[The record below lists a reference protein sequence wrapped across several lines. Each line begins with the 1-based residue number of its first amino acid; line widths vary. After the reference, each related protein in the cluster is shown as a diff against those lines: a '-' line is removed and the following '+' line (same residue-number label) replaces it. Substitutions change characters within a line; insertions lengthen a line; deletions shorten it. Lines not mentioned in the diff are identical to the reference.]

1 MSDVQY
7 FTLAG
12 LEKLRA
18 ELHDLKGEGRREI
31 ARAIAEAREKGD
43 LKENA
48 EYEAAKEAQGLH
60 EARISEIESIIA
72 SAKVVDDRMLD
83 DSRVHI
89 LSTVRLKNL
98 QTGKEV
104 KYTLVSAAE
113 ADFKAGKIN
122 VDSPV
127 GAGLLGKEVGEVAE
141 IKVPAGVMRLEVLEI
156 KTEI

>member
-18 ELHDLKGEGRREI
+18 ELQEMKGEGRREI
-31 ARAIAEAREKGD
+31 ARQIAEAREKGD

-48 EYEAAKEAQGLH
+48 EYDAAKEAQGLH
-60 EARISEIESIIA
+60 EARIAEMEGVIA
-72 SAKVVDDRMLD
+72 SAKVVDDSMLD
-83 DSRVHI
+83 DSKVHI

-104 KYTLVSAAE
+104 KYTLVSATE
-113 ADFKAGKIN
+113 ADFKTGKIN

-127 GAGLLGKEVGEVAE
+127 GTGLLGKEVGEVAE